1 MRRKSERNAERELD
15 ECTFQPRISANSRR
29 SAAVTRSGAATPARL
44 YDEEKQRQLERD
56 TKREM
61 ILRKRDEDFD
71 QRHPFQPSMV
81 RPRRPRDAIDATQE
95 LVTSR
100 VDGV

>member
-1 MRRKSERNAERELD
+1 MN
-15 ECTFQPRISANSRR
+15 TFQPRISANSRR

-56 TKREM
+56 TKRGP
-61 ILRKRDEDFD
+61 ILRATRTSTSAT
-71 QRHPFQPSMV
+71 RSS
-81 RPRRPRDAIDATQE
+81 RRWRGLGSTDAIRQE

>member
-1 MRRKSERNAERELD
+1 
-15 ECTFQPRISANSRR
+15 
-29 SAAVTRSGAATPARL
+29 L

-71 QRHPFQPSMV
+71 QRHPF
-81 RPRRPRDAIDATQE
+81 
-95 LVTSR
+95 
-100 VDGV
+100 

>member
-1 MRRKSERNAERELD
+1 MYLPTEDLRE
-15 ECTFQPRISANSRR
+15 QQIR
-29 SAAVTRSGAATPARL
+29 SAAAERSRDSSAL

-71 QRHPFQPSMV
+71 QRHPFPAVDGAASAST
-81 RPRRPRDAIDATQE
+81 RRHRRDPGVSD
-95 LVTSR
+95 

>member
-1 MRRKSERNAERELD
+1 MNARSN
-15 ECTFQPRISANSRR
+15 RGSRR
-29 SAAVTRSGAATPARL
+29 TVGGPPPRDESGAATPARL

-81 RPRRPRDAIDATQE
+81 RPRRPRDAIE
-95 LVTSR
+95 
-100 VDGV
+100 